1 MTPAARIA
9 AAIEVYAD
17 IEARRRPVADA
28 LKDWG
33 LSHRFAGSGDR
44 AALGNIVY
52 DALRYRSS
60 VAFAMGADTARA
72 LIIGTV
78 GRHWGMDVDTFAAS
92 LVGPHAPEPLTEA
105 ERAGISAD
113 ISSAPGHV
121 RADIPEW
128 LASRFEAM
136 LGANWVEEGAALAA
150 RPPLDLRVNTL
161 KSDRDRVLKSL
172 ERIGAAATPYAP
184 DGVRVAPT
192 TGPARHP
199 NVQTETGFQKGW
211 FEIQDEGSQL
221 AALLSGARPGEQII
235 DLCAGGGGKTLALAA
250 AMENKGQLHA
260 TDNDRDRLAPI
271 HERLRRAGTRNV
283 QVHEVGTPLDML
295 AGRMDRVLIDAPCT
309 GTGTWR
315 RRPDAKWRVSE
326 KALTDRRAE
335 QAEILDGAVPLVKP
349 GGTIVYITCSLL
361 PDENTG
367 QVSEFVARHAGF
379 AATSG
384 ADIVAGAAL
393 PDASKAALARDA
405 LLLPTGVVM
414 TPRRTGTDG
423 FFVSVLR
430 RS

>member
-9 AAIEVYAD
+9 AAIEVFAD

-44 AALGNIVY
+44 AAIGNIVY

-60 VAFAMGADTARA
+60 VAFAMNADTPRA

-78 GRHWGMDVDTFAAS
+78 GRHWGMDADAFAAS
-92 LVGPHAPEPLTEA
+92 LVGPHAPEPLTDA
-105 ERAGISAD
+105 ERTGIAAD
-113 ISSAPGHV
+113 IFSAPGHV

-128 LASRFEAM
+128 LGPKFEAM
-136 LGANWVEEGAALAA
+136 FGAEWVEEGAALAA

-161 KSDRDRVLKSL
+161 KSDRERVLKSL
-172 ERIGAAATPYAP
+172 ERLGAVETPHAP
-184 DGVRVAPT
+184 HGVRIAPT
-192 TGPARHP
+192 TGGARHP

-211 FEIQDEGSQL
+211 FEVQDQGSQL
-221 AALLSGARPGEQII
+221 ASLLSGAKAGEQII

-260 TDNDRDRLAPI
+260 TDNDRGRLAPI

-283 QVHEVGTPLDML
+283 QVHEVGTPLDGL
-295 AGRMDRVLIDAPCT
+295 QGRMDRVLIDAPCT

-326 KALTDRRAE
+326 KALADRCAE
-335 QAEILDGAVPLVKP
+335 QTAILDSAVPLLKP
-349 GGTIVYITCSLL
+349 GGAIVYITCSVL
-361 PDENTG
+361 PDENTD
-367 QVSEFVARHAGF
+367 QVTSFLERHAGF
-379 AATSG
+379 TAASG
-384 ADIVAGAAL
+384 AEIIAGSGL
-393 PDASKAALARDA
+393 PEPARAGLMKDA
-405 LLLPTGVVM
+405 LLLPRGIVM

-423 FFVSVLR
+423 FFVALLR